1 MAWKVEK
8 MENLKQKFIV
18 LYEAG
23 AGSMAALCRQFGISR
38 PTGYA
43 IVKRY
48 EEVGWDAL
56 DERPRSH
63 KAHPWQTAGEVES
76 ALLRER
82 DKHPRWG
89 ARKLLVL
96 VRRTMPDAALP
107 CESTV
112 NNILKRNGKVI
123 PRKKGRRPVVGKFTY
138 LDPQEPNEVWSADF
152 KGKFRMGNNEYCNPL
167 TIADSCSRYLFAIH
181 GLDTCRAED
190 CKPIF
195 EKVFRE
201 HGLPGMM
208 HTDNGPPF
216 GSPIALRRM
225 TTLSVWFMD
234 LGITPVYSDPG
245 HPQHNGRHERMHK
258 DLKAEATRPP
268 GTGWR
273 SQQRKFDVFR
283 QEYNEIRP
291 HDALMLRTPNE
302 VHRKSA
308 REYSGRVEDW
318 AYPVSMKTK
327 MITVNG
333 GMRWHHDGFTMV
345 TTALG
350 GRYVGLEEVQNGVW
364 IVYYRSVALGVFSE
378 RTNRV
383 YELEDYRLEG

>member
-1 MAWKVEK
+1 MAWKVDS
-8 MENLKQKFIV
+8 MENLKQKFILLFQTGQFTMV
-18 LYEAG
+18 N
-23 AGSMAALCRQFGISR
+23 LCRQFGISR

-43 IVKRY
+43 ILKRY
-48 EEVGWDAL
+48 ELEGWDAL
-56 DERPRSH
+56 EERSRSRLH
-63 KAHPWQTAGEVES
+63 HPNKTPPEVEE
-76 ALLRER
+76 ALLKEREGH
-82 DKHPRWG
+82 KRWG

-96 VRRTMPDAALP
+96 VARKKPELALP

-112 NNILKRNGKVI
+112 NNILKRNGKVT
-123 PRKKGRRPVVGKFTY
+123 PRKKNRRQVVGKFTY

-152 KGKFRMGNNEYCNPL
+152 KGKFRMGNYQYCNPL
-167 TIADSCSRYLFAIH
+167 TIADSCSRYLLAIH

-201 HGLPGMM
+201 NGLPGMI

-216 GSPIALRRM
+216 GSPVALRRM
-225 TTLSVWFMD
+225 TTLAVWFMD

-245 HPQHNGRHERMHK
+245 HPQQNGRHERMHK

-268 GTGWR
+268 GSGWR

-283 QEYNEIRP
+283 KEYNEVRP
-291 HDALMLRTPNE
+291 HDSLMMKTPNE
-302 VHRKSA
+302 VHKKSP
-308 REYSGRVEDW
+308 REYLGRVQDW
-318 AYPVSMKTK
+318 VYPTSMKMK

-333 GMRWHHDGFTMV
+333 GMRWHHDEFTMV
-345 TTALG
+345 STALG
-350 GRYVGLEEVQNGVW
+350 GKYVGLEEVENGVW

-383 YELEDYRLEG
+383 YELEDYRL